1 MPKKGE
7 LAREALKNTLIQ
19 NLGENYLGVQDKKI
33 YVKAQDGPNGE
44 WLQFAISMTM
54 PKTPYAAAAD
64 TQTPGGS
71 LDSEEAP
78 APAAEMSAADK
89 AAVERLKQR
98 LGII

>member
-54 PKTPYAAAAD
+54 PKTPYAATAD
-64 TQTPGGS
+64 TQTP
-71 LDSEEAP
+71 
-78 APAAEMSAADK
+78 EMSAADK